1 MAYGVVG
8 VAVWFGLAGELSASR
23 VRVVSYANWAWSRFS
38 STQLLDQ
45 AICGTEADPDGDGIR
60 GTNYTVGVYT
70 GTPPSVTSWDLEAI
84 GDFDGDGK
92 DDLSWRHLSNGARVI
107 WYGNGLDRAGEA
119 VPYPS
124 MGSSWTA
131 KVGYFDGDKKA
142 DLLWRDST
150 SGTIVVA
157 LLDGSNVVTN
167 ATMPTISMSWAIE
180 GVGDMDGDGKDDI
193 LWRNTST
200 DKLAIGFMDGA
211 SCIAT
216 SYYGTV
222 SSRWAILP

>member
-1 MAYGVVG
+1 M
-8 VAVWFGLAGELSASR
+8 
-23 VRVVSYANWAWSRFS
+23 
-38 STQLLDQ
+38 
-45 AICGTEADPDGDGIR
+45 
-60 GTNYTVGVYT
+60 
-70 GTPPSVTSWDLEAI
+70 
-84 GDFDGDGK
+84 
-92 DDLSWRHLSNGARVI
+92 
-107 WYGNGLDRAGEA
+107 
-119 VPYPS
+119 PYPS